1 MDARE
6 KCNSA
11 RKFDAKKMDRLRTP
25 FLILAIILMFLA
37 VLIEAGTALPGVLR
51 GIPAPVTTYQLPPSV
66 ASTVTTLNSDQQKVV
81 AQLSKQERPPGL
93 SIPDLA
99 LLDSI
104 MLFSLLLIGLALFIP
119 QRLQGKVQGMATL
132 LFALLLIGFSLRQVL
147 AAVSALIL
155 MLALFLS
162 IPFGTIIYLI
172 IYGSFNR
179 AGADIVLSISM
190 LLKVGFAISLV
201 LAQQR
206 FLQSKGLV
214 LLALT
219 SLLGVVLVSLLLGI
233 VPAIFVSITDAIGAI
248 LIGIIAIICGVFLLV
263 GAIVSLIKSSRL
275 DR

>member
-1 MDARE
+1 M
-6 KCNSA
+6 
-11 RKFDAKKMDRLRTP
+11 
-25 FLILAIILMFLA
+25 
-37 VLIEAGTALPGVLR
+37 
-51 GIPAPVTTYQLPPSV
+51 
-66 ASTVTTLNSDQQKVV
+66 
-81 AQLSKQERPPGL
+81 
-93 SIPDLA
+93 
-99 LLDSI
+99 
-104 MLFSLLLIGLALFIP
+104 FIP
-119 QRLQGKVQGMATL
+119 QRLQGRVQGIATL
-132 LFALLLIGFSLRQVL
+132 LFALLLIGFSLRQLL

-172 IYGSFNR
+172 IYGSFDR

-248 LIGIIAIICGVFLLV
+248 LLGIIAIIWGVFLLV

-275 DR
+275 DRAIKR